1 MNEICVESANKHEVK
16 IMNRKIL
23 AIIACIAML
32 ISSLSALT
40 YAAKEIEVEIDL
52 GGLFDDEPVEDPKE
66 DEKEDGDNKDDNKG
80 SNKGNN
86 TPSTNGKT
94 ETKEEYKDVD
104 LLKAI
109 DALYEGIAEE
119 NMPMVMSMPL
129 EDAESFTN
137 FTFLPY
143 SADLEAVVSEP
154 MIGAVAHS
162 VVLVECKDAS
172 TAARVAFEMVTNCNP
187 RKWICV
193 GADNVKAVSGGN
205 VAMLLMTTVE
215 GGLGETI
222 LKNFEKQFG
231 IDNTYEYGAEEE
243 WENPFTDVK
252 DTDWFYDTVKYVNQN
267 GIINGMTADTFAPG
281 TTLTRAML
289 VTILYRAEGSPEVES
304 DSKFSDVKASE
315 WFGAPVIWAAENGI
329 VNGVSEAEFAP
340 NNAITREQIAA
351 IMYRYA
357 QAKEY
362 DVAIAKVTVI
372 DGYEDVSSV
381 SSWAVDAIKYTVGTG
396 IMKGKTETTINPQD
410 KATRAEAA
418 TVVMRFIEGNK

>member
-1 MNEICVESANKHEVK
+1 MTK
-16 IMNRKIL
+16 KIL
-23 AIIACIAML
+23 AVLMCVAML
-32 ISSLSALT
+32 VSSLSVLT
-40 YAAKEIEVEIDL
+40 YAATIEVEIDL
-52 GGLFDDEPVEDPKE
+52 GGLFDDDPVAEDPK
-66 DEKEDGDNKDDNKG
+66 DD
-80 SNKGNN
+80 
-86 TPSTNGKT
+86 GKT
-94 ETKEEYKDVD
+94 EDNKEEGKQEDNKTEKPSGTKPSGNTSGNKEEAKDVD
-104 LLKAI
+104 LLAAI
-109 DALYEGIAEE
+109 EKLYDGIDEN

-129 EDAESFTN
+129 EDAESFTS

-143 SADLEAVVSEP
+143 SKDLEAVVSEP
-154 MIGAVAHS
+154 MIGAIAHS
-162 VVLVECKDAS
+162 VVLVKCADENS
-172 TAARVAFEMVTNCNP
+172 AARAAFEMVTNCNP

-193 GADNVKAVSGGN
+193 AADDVKAVSGGN
-205 VAMLLMTTVE
+205 VAMLLMTTKE

-231 IDNTYEYGAEEE
+231 IDNTYEYGAEETE

-281 TTLTRAML
+281 TELTRAML
-289 VTILYRAEGSPEVES
+289 VTILYRSEGSPEVEA
-304 DSKFSDVKASE
+304 DSKFSDVKASD

-329 VNGVSEAEFAP
+329 VNGVSETEFAP

-362 DVAIAKVTVI
+362 DVAIAKVTAI
-372 DGYEDVSSV
+372 DGYSDAASI
-381 SSWAVDAIKYTVGTG
+381 SSWATDAIKYTVGTG
-396 IMKGKTETTINPQD
+396 IMKGKTADTLNPQD